1 MEGDFNEDMF
11 DEIMNIEESKDE
23 IGNDFLSN
31 RDKLVKN
38 TQKNQYGH
46 KTYDL
51 RLSSPTSK
59 K

>member
-38 TQKNQYGH
+38 NQKNQYGH
-46 KTYDL
+46 QTYDL